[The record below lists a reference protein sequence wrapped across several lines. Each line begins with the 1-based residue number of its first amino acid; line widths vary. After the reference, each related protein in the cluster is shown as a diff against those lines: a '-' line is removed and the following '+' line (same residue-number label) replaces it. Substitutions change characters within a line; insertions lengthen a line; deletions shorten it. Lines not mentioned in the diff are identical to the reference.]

1 MAGLVELDRVTSEL
15 AAHAYAAAPMAN
27 WERVQVSLKSTPD
40 GSVRARSYDFLLT
53 GGNLDQGSSPNRDA
67 DQRVDAAAESH
78 WRLTQDLGQPRW
90 YKMIVT
96 VERSGKFSV
105 DFEYKDDYQE
115 GDIMKRG

>member
-1 MAGLVELDRVTSEL
+1 MTGLVELAHVTSEL

-27 WERVQVSLKSTPD
+27 WERVQVFLKSTPD
-40 GSVRARSYDFLLT
+40 GSVRARCYDFVLT
-53 GGNLDQGSSPNRDA
+53 DGSLDQGSSPNRDA
-67 DQRVDAAAESH
+67 DQLIDSTAARH

-90 YKMIVT
+90 YKMIVS

-105 DFEYKDDYQE
+105 AFEYKDDYQE